1 MKHYTKE
8 SELKDILKQRRN
20 DKRAVAFT
28 YIFLG
33 FAFGYFLA
41 HFLVYLIKL
50 I

>member
-1 MKHYTKE
+1 MKNFNRE
-8 SELKDILKQRRN
+8 SEIKGYLKQRRN

-41 HFLVYLIKL
+41 HFLVYLIK
-50 I
+50 